1 GHADAMALMRQ
12 RAGSMFDEVYVDQ
25 AAETRKELIEE
36 IDEAL
41 GVEARPDAVKELL
54 RQLKTQLEADVK
66 SLEALKT

>member
-1 GHADAMALMRQ
+1 
-12 RAGSMFDEVYVDQ
+12 MFDEVYVDQ

-36 IDEAL
+36 IDDAL
-41 GVEARPDAVKELL
+41 GVETRPDAVKELL